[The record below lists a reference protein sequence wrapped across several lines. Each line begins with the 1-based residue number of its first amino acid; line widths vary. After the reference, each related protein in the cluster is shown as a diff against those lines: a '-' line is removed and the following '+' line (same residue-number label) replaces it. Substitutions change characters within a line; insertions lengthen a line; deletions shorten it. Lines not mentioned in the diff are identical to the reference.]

1 MARNP
6 EPLHAVVLPY
16 PTQGHITPMMQ
27 FAKKLASKGVTVTFV
42 TTHHRH
48 QQITKAHT
56 HSAEQEDPIEQEAH
70 NLGLDIRSAQISD
83 GLPLDF
89 DRSARFNDFMR
100 TVDNMGG
107 ELERLLHNLNKV
119 GTAISCVIA
128 DTILPWS
135 FEVTR
140 KLGIPWISFWTQPTF
155 LYSIYYHAHLL
166 EDLRH
171 SLYEGTADEESIS
184 IDFIPGVPT
193 LETRD
198 LPSFIRET
206 DADSQYILDL
216 LFKSFQVSR
225 EADWVLGNSF
235 DDIESKAVSL
245 NPPVLHVGPL
255 LPSGFLNGEHSK
267 DLSVGTS
274 ILAQFDCSEWLDA
287 KPTCS
292 VIYVSFGSLIHA
304 TMAQL
309 EEIAMGLKD
318 SGQFFL
324 WVLRPDIVS
333 STVSDCLP
341 DGFLDEIERQ
351 GLVVPWCNQL
361 QVLSHPSVAGFIT
374 HCGWNSMLESISL
387 GIPMIGFPFWADQ
400 FTNCKLMADEWKI
413 GYSLNGGSQAGDNR
427 LILREN
433 ISNAMKKLFSDEG
446 TEVKKNVEA
455 LRDCARTA
463 VRDGGCSDKNIE
475 SFVEGLKGK
484 SMSKYL
490 KDRDSE
496 PDQSVLSKVEKCKR
510 ETS

>member
-6 EPLHAVVLPY
+6 EHLHALVFPY

-27 FAKKLASKGVTVTFV
+27 FAKKLASKGVIVTFL

-56 HSAEQEDPIEQEAH
+56 LSAEQDDPIEQEARK
-70 NLGLDIRSAQISD
+70 LGLDISSAQISD

-100 TVDNMGG
+100 SVDNMGG
-107 ELERLLHNLNKV
+107 ELEQLLHNLNKTGPAV
-119 GTAISCVIA
+119 SCVIA

-135 FEVTR
+135 FEIAK
-140 KLGIPWISFWTQPTF
+140 KLGIPWISFWTQPTV

-166 EDLRH
+166 EDLHH
-171 SLYEGTADEESIS
+171 SLCEGTADEGSIS
-184 IDFIPGVPT
+184 IDYIPGVPT
-193 LETRD
+193 LKTRD
-198 LPSFIRET
+198 LPSFIREG
-206 DADSQYILDL
+206 DADSKYILNVL
-216 LFKSFQVSR
+216 RKSFQLSR

-235 DDIESKAVSL
+235 DDLESKSVHL
-245 NPPVLHVGPL
+245 KPPVLQVGPL
-255 LPSGFLNGEHSK
+255 LPSSFLNSEHSK
-267 DLSVGTS
+267 DIGVGTS
-274 ILAQFDCSEWLDA
+274 IWTQYDASEWLDA
-287 KPTCS
+287 KPNGS

-304 TMAQL
+304 TKAQL

-341 DGFLDEIERQ
+341 DGFLDEIKMQ

-374 HCGWNSMLESISL
+374 HCGWNSMLESIAL
-387 GIPMIGFPFWADQ
+387 AVPMIGFPFWADQ

-413 GYSLNGGSQAGDNR
+413 GYRFSGGGQAGDKG
-427 LILREN
+427 LIVRKD
-433 ISNAMKKLFSDEG
+433 ISSAIRQLFSEEG
-446 TEVKKNVEA
+446 TEVKKNVEG
-455 LRDCARTA
+455 LRDSARAA
-463 VRDGGCSDKNIE
+463 VREGGSSDKNIE
-475 SFVEGLKGK
+475 RFVEGLKGRGI
-484 SMSKYL
+484 SK
-490 KDRDSE
+490 
-496 PDQSVLSKVEKCKR
+496 
-510 ETS
+510 